1 MPIREIPPLHQ
12 LLPPERVRVGV
23 RAASKEAVISILV
36 EMLADHPAV
45 HDLEAV
51 RDAVLRR
58 EQNFSTGVG
67 KGLGL
72 PHAKTAGVTETLA
85 AFVLTAEPVDFQAI
99 DNMPVRLVFLLVGPE
114 DATTLHIKILSRLS
128 RLMNRDPFR
137 KKLLEATSAAD
148 VVHLLEAGEDALV
161 G

>member
-1 MPIREIPPLHQ
+1 MPIHEIPPLHQ

-23 RAASKEAVISILV
+23 HAASKEAVITTLV

-45 HDLEAV
+45 RDLDAV
-51 RDAVLRR
+51 REAVLRR

-72 PHAKTAGVTETLA
+72 PHAKTPGVTETLA
-85 AFVLTAEPVDFQAI
+85 AFVLTAQPIDFQAI
-99 DNMPVRLVFLLVGPE
+99 DNLPVRLVFLLVGPE

-137 KKLLEATSAAD
+137 KKLLEATTAQEILH
-148 VVHLLEAGEDALV
+148 HLETGEDALV